1 MTKREAIL
9 AAMKAKLVSVTGV
22 TDANVFRSRA
32 EAITRARG
40 SSIVIEPIQDVPDNS
55 TLSILTWALTTRV
68 TVIVRG
74 DIPDQIAD
82 PIIESLHS
90 KLMSDLSLGGL
101 SMDIQPAPVSFEIL
115 EGDQPIGI
123 ISLDYRVQ
131 YRTGVESLS

>member
-1 MTKREAIL
+1 MTKRESIL

-40 SSIVIEPIQDVPDNS
+40 SAIVIEPIQDVPDNS
-55 TLSILTWALTTRV
+55 TLSILTWALTVRL
-68 TVIVRG
+68 TVVVRG

-101 SMDIQPAPVSFEIL
+101 SMDIQPAAVSFEIL

>member
-22 TDANVFRSRA
+22 TDANVFRSRV
-32 EAITRARG
+32 EPFSRGRVPAI
-40 SSIVIEPIQDVPDNS
+40 VVEPIQDVPDTNVVPY
-55 TLSILTWALTTRV
+55 LTWAMTVRV
-68 TVIVRG
+68 SVVVRG
-74 DIPDQIAD
+74 DVPDQVAD

-101 SMDIQPAPVSFEIL
+101 SMDIQPSPVTFELI